1 MNNLLGPGLVSGNEI
16 ITLRNGDEIFPAML
30 KAIRGAKH
38 SINFETYVYFA
49 SINQAFGIGPLVST
63 IGPIVNC

>member
-30 KAIRGAKH
+30 KAIRGAKPMWLVGV
-38 SINFETYVYFA
+38 NWAMLAERTPGMA
-49 SINQAFGIGPLVST
+49 STASSSPL
-63 IGPIVNC
+63 